1 VTRNDIFAVWDTTDT
16 RGGKNDLLSS
26 TLEGRQ
32 LRSFLQKGGDNAL
45 PRMFYHLNPLLPCAI
60 PAMADSWIVAMP
72 DLMRF
77 LEKTAVAGPSVA
89 MLDPHVLA
97 FIAVRGDQHIE
108 SSVNMVVSARDPK
121 LSLIRQL
128 TLLRD
133 LQQRYLPQPLP
144 AMAAWAAAQL
154 RPQLDAWRNQHKRS
168 EMIERLEALV
178 KAGFIGRLLALVED
192 QKAKNEDAA
201 GAERAAALI
210 AAIDSDLAVIDRSSA
225 MRRTVTARFGREI
238 AAAIGMTVL
247 ILMSLIAAVE

>member
-1 VTRNDIFAVWDTTDT
+1 
-16 RGGKNDLLSS
+16 
-26 TLEGRQ
+26 
-32 LRSFLQKGGDNAL
+32 
-45 PRMFYHLNPLLPCAI
+45 
-60 PAMADSWIVAMP
+60 
-72 DLMRF
+72 
-77 LEKTAVAGPSVA
+77 
-89 MLDPHVLA
+89 
-97 FIAVRGDQHIE
+97 
-108 SSVNMVVSARDPK
+108 MVVSARDPK

-201 GAERAAALI
+201 GAERAALI